1 MPKLNLAAVPTES
14 GCNYPPPFDAPC
26 LGSRWKRLGNAGGLT
41 QFGVNLSRLPP
52 GVWSS
57 QRHWHSHEDE
67 LVYVLEGEVVLVD
80 DDGET
85 TLRPGDCATFK
96 AGDPNGHHLINRSGR
111 DAVVLEVG
119 TRDPA
124 RDRCDYPDIDMVA
137 DPKIDAYLHRDGAP
151 YPINAPTTWLVG
163 QAP

>member
-1 MPKLNLAAVPTES
+1 MPKLDLAAIPTES
-14 GCNYPPPFDAPC
+14 GCNYPAPFDAPC
-26 LGSRWKRLGNAGGLT
+26 LGSSWKRLGNAGRLT

-67 LVYVLEGEVVLVD
+67 LVYLLEGELVLVTD
-80 DDGET
+80 EGET
-85 TLRPGDCATFK
+85 VLRAGDVATFK
-96 AGDPNGHHLINRSGR
+96 AAEPNGHHLINRSGR

-119 TRDPA
+119 TRDPE
-124 RDRCDYPDIDMVA
+124 RDRCDYPDIDMIA
-137 DPKIDAYLHRDGAP
+137 EPKVEPYLHRDGSP
-151 YPINAPTTWLVG
+151 YPLSAPTTWLVG

>member
-1 MPKLNLAAVPTES
+1 MKLNLAAVPTES

-26 LGSRWKRLGNAGGLT
+26 LGSTWKRLGNAGGLT

-67 LVYVLEGEVVLVD
+67 LVYLLEGELVSIT
-80 DDGET
+80 DDGEEV
-85 TLRPGDCATFK
+85 LRAGDCIAFK
-96 AGDPNGHHLINRSGR
+96 AGDPDGHHLVNRSSR
-111 DAVVLEVG
+111 DAVLLEIG
-119 TRDPA
+119 A
-124 RDRCDYPDIDMVA
+124 RSPDDRCVYPDIDMIA
-137 DPKIDAYLHRDGAP
+137 EPRIEPYLHRNGEA
-151 YPINAPTTWLVG
+151 YPINKPSTWLVG